1 MLEVK
6 ETAREG
12 EGKQS
17 NFNFN
22 VAFYWVGAALSLSLL
37 TGAIGWS
44 YQLIVRDISQIP
56 IVRAQ
61 LGPLRVA
68 PDDPGGLTAANQG
81 LSVTQLAVNER
92 PLLSDEIFLAPAAE
106 VLSEENVVLQISEE
120 NSSVTN
126 KEKFDTLEVST
137 ENSLELKILPEQ
149 NATGLASNN
158 EAVLSTAAFSPK
170 KLEIENAVSLA
181 LALTN
186 EVNSSFNSLRPKIRP
201 VVLNQIQTDN
211 IAQSVAN
218 ELVVT
223 LPVGSAVVQLGAFES
238 KSLAQI
244 EWQRLEALL
253 EVLPSVAIQS
263 ELSSCF
269 QMHQAAQL
277 HFRRVASQLIH
288 LLPIEQY
295 YQFGFDLKQQVEF

>member
-1 MLEVK
+1 M
-6 ETAREG
+6 
-12 EGKQS
+12 
-17 NFNFN
+17 
-22 VAFYWVGAALSLSLL
+22 
-37 TGAIGWS
+37 
-44 YQLIVRDISQIP
+44 RDISQIP

-120 NSSVTN
+120 NSSLTI

-137 ENSLELKILPEQ
+137 ENSLDLKILPEQ

-201 VVLNQIQTDN
+201 VVLNQTQTDN
-211 IAQSVAN
+211 IAQSVPN

-223 LPVGSAVVQLGAFES
+223 LPVGSAVVQLGAYES

-253 EVLPSVAIQS
+253 GSVLTSKNMVIQKAES
-263 ELSSCF
+263 GGKVFYRLR
-269 QMHQAAQL
+269 A
-277 HFRRVASQLIH
+277 
-288 LLPIEQY
+288 
-295 YQFGFDLKQQVEF
+295 FGFDDLSDARQFCSAVNDKVACIPVVTR

>member
-106 VLSEENVVLQISEE
+106 VLSEENVALQISEE
-120 NSSVTN
+120 TSSITN

-137 ENSLELKILPEQ
+137 ENSLDLKILPEQ
-149 NATGLASNN
+149 TATGPASNN

-181 LALTN
+181 LSLTN
-186 EVNSSFNSLRPKIRP
+186 EVDSSFNSLRPKIRP
-201 VVLNQIQTDN
+201 FVLNEIQTDN

-238 KSLAQI
+238 KSLAEI

-253 EVLPSVAIQS
+253 GSVLTSKNMVIQKAES
-263 ELSSCF
+263 GGKVFYRLR
-269 QMHQAAQL
+269 A
-277 HFRRVASQLIH
+277 
-288 LLPIEQY
+288 
-295 YQFGFDLKQQVEF
+295 FGFDDLSDARQFCSAVNDKVACIPVVTR

>member
-12 EGKQS
+12 EEKQY

-22 VAFYWVGAALSLSLL
+22 VVFYWVGAALSLSLL

-44 YQLIVRDISQIP
+44 YQLIVRDINQIP

-120 NSSVTN
+120 NSSITN

-137 ENSLELKILPEQ
+137 ENSLDLKILPEQ

-181 LALTN
+181 LSLTN
-186 EVNSSFNSLRPKIRP
+186 EVDSSFNSLRPKIRP

-253 EVLPSVAIQS
+253 GSVLTSKNMVIQKAES
-263 ELSSCF
+263 GGKVFYRLR
-269 QMHQAAQL
+269 A
-277 HFRRVASQLIH
+277 
-288 LLPIEQY
+288 
-295 YQFGFDLKQQVEF
+295 FGFDDLSDARQFCSAVNDKVACIPVVTR

>member
-12 EGKQS
+12 EEKQY

-22 VAFYWVGAALSLSLL
+22 VVFYWVGAALSLSLL

-44 YQLIVRDISQIP
+44 YQLIVRDINQIP

-106 VLSEENVVLQISEE
+106 VLSEENVALQISEE
-120 NSSVTN
+120 NSSITN

-137 ENSLELKILPEQ
+137 ENSLDLKILPEQ

-181 LALTN
+181 LSLTH
-186 EVNSSFNSLRPKIRP
+186 EVDSSFNSLRPKIRP

-223 LPVGSAVVQLGAFES
+223 LPIGSAVVQLGAFES

-244 EWQRLEALL
+244 EWQRLETLL
-253 EVLPSVAIQS
+253 GSVLTSKNMMVQKAES
-263 ELSSCF
+263 GG
-269 QMHQAAQL
+269 
-277 HFRRVASQLIH
+277 RVFYRLRA
-288 LLPIEQY
+288 
-295 YQFGFDLKQQVEF
+295 FGFDNLSDARQFCSAVNDKVACIPVVTR

>member
-44 YQLIVRDISQIP
+44 YQLIVRDINQIP

-106 VLSEENVVLQISEE
+106 VLSEENVALQISEE
-120 NSSVTN
+120 NSSITN

-137 ENSLELKILPEQ
+137 ENSLDLKILPEQ

-181 LALTN
+181 LSLTN

-223 LPVGSAVVQLGAFES
+223 LPIGSAVVQLGAFES

-253 EVLPSVAIQS
+253 GSVLTSKNMMVQKAES
-263 ELSSCF
+263 GGKVFYRLR
-269 QMHQAAQL
+269 A
-277 HFRRVASQLIH
+277 
-288 LLPIEQY
+288 
-295 YQFGFDLKQQVEF
+295 FGFDDLSDARQFCSAVNDKVACIPVVTR

>member
-12 EGKQS
+12 EEKQY

-22 VAFYWVGAALSLSLL
+22 VVFYWVGAALSLSLL

-44 YQLIVRDISQIP
+44 YQLIVRDINQIP

-106 VLSEENVVLQISEE
+106 VLSEENVALQISEE
-120 NSSVTN
+120 NSSITN

-137 ENSLELKILPEQ
+137 ENSLDLKILPEQ

-223 LPVGSAVVQLGAFES
+223 LPIGSAVVQLGAFES

-253 EVLPSVAIQS
+253 GSVLTSKNMMVQKAES
-263 ELSSCF
+263 GG
-269 QMHQAAQL
+269 
-277 HFRRVASQLIH
+277 RVFYRLRA
-288 LLPIEQY
+288 
-295 YQFGFDLKQQVEF
+295 FGFDDLSDARQFCSAVNDKVACIPVVTR

>member
-12 EGKQS
+12 EVKQS

-106 VLSEENVVLQISEE
+106 VLSEENVALQISEE
-120 NSSVTN
+120 NSSITN
-126 KEKFDTLEVST
+126 KENFDTLEVST
-137 ENSLELKILPEQ
+137 ENSLDLKILPEQ

-201 VVLNQIQTDN
+201 VVLNQTQTDN
-211 IAQSVAN
+211 IAQSVPN

-223 LPVGSAVVQLGAFES
+223 LPVGSEDVQLGAFES
-238 KSLAQI
+238 KSLAEI

-253 EVLPSVAIQS
+253 GSVLTSKNMVIQKAES
-263 ELSSCF
+263 GGKVFYRLR
-269 QMHQAAQL
+269 A
-277 HFRRVASQLIH
+277 
-288 LLPIEQY
+288 
-295 YQFGFDLKQQVEF
+295 FGFDDLSDARQFCSAVNDKVACIPVVTR

>member
-12 EGKQS
+12 EEKQY

-22 VAFYWVGAALSLSLL
+22 VVFYWVGAALSLSLF

-106 VLSEENVVLQISEE
+106 VLSEENVALQISEE
-120 NSSVTN
+120 NSSITN

-137 ENSLELKILPEQ
+137 ENSLDLKILPEQ

-181 LALTN
+181 LSLTN
-186 EVNSSFNSLRPKIRP
+186 EVDSSFNSLRPKIRP

-223 LPVGSAVVQLGAFES
+223 LPIGSAVVQLGAFES

-253 EVLPSVAIQS
+253 GSVLTSKNMMVQKAES
-263 ELSSCF
+263 GG
-269 QMHQAAQL
+269 
-277 HFRRVASQLIH
+277 RVFYRLRA
-288 LLPIEQY
+288 
-295 YQFGFDLKQQVEF
+295 FGFDDLSDARQFCSAVNDKVACIPVVTR

>member
-12 EGKQS
+12 EEKQY

-44 YQLIVRDISQIP
+44 YQLIVRDINQIP

-106 VLSEENVVLQISEE
+106 VLSEENVALQISEE
-120 NSSVTN
+120 NSSITN

-137 ENSLELKILPEQ
+137 ENSLDLKILPEQ

-181 LALTN
+181 LSLTN

-223 LPVGSAVVQLGAFES
+223 LPIGSAVVQLGAFES

-253 EVLPSVAIQS
+253 GSVLTSKNMMVQKAES
-263 ELSSCF
+263 GGKVFYRLR
-269 QMHQAAQL
+269 A
-277 HFRRVASQLIH
+277 
-288 LLPIEQY
+288 
-295 YQFGFDLKQQVEF
+295 FGFDDLSDARQFCSAVNDKVACIPVVTR

>member
-1 MLEVK
+1 V
-6 ETAREG
+6 
-12 EGKQS
+12 
-17 NFNFN
+17 
-22 VAFYWVGAALSLSLL
+22 VFYWVGAALSLSLL

-44 YQLIVRDISQIP
+44 YQLIVRDINQIP

-106 VLSEENVVLQISEE
+106 VLSEENVALQISEE
-120 NSSVTN
+120 NSSITN

-137 ENSLELKILPEQ
+137 ENSLDLKILPEQ

-181 LALTN
+181 LSLTN
-186 EVNSSFNSLRPKIRP
+186 EVDSSFNSLRPKIRP

-223 LPVGSAVVQLGAFES
+223 LPIGSAVVQLGAFES

-253 EVLPSVAIQS
+253 GSVLTSKNMMVQKAES
-263 ELSSCF
+263 GG
-269 QMHQAAQL
+269 
-277 HFRRVASQLIH
+277 RVFYRLRA
-288 LLPIEQY
+288 
-295 YQFGFDLKQQVEF
+295 FGFDDLSDARQFCSAVNDKVACIPVVTR

>member
-12 EGKQS
+12 EEKQY

-22 VAFYWVGAALSLSLL
+22 VVFYWVGAALSLSLL

-44 YQLIVRDISQIP
+44 YQLIVRDINQIP

-106 VLSEENVVLQISEE
+106 VLSEENVALQISEE
-120 NSSVTN
+120 NSSITN

-137 ENSLELKILPEQ
+137 ENSLDLKILPEQ
-149 NATGLASNN
+149 NATGIASNS

-181 LALTN
+181 LSLTN
-186 EVNSSFNSLRPKIRP
+186 EVDSSFSSLRPKIRP

-211 IAQSVAN
+211 IAQTVAN
-218 ELVVT
+218 ELVMT
-223 LPVGSAVVQLGAFES
+223 APIGSAVVQLGAFES

-253 EVLPSVAIQS
+253 GSVLTSKNMMVQKAES
-263 ELSSCF
+263 GG
-269 QMHQAAQL
+269 
-277 HFRRVASQLIH
+277 RVFYRLRA
-288 LLPIEQY
+288 
-295 YQFGFDLKQQVEF
+295 FGFDDLSDARQFCSAVNDKVACIPVVTR